1 MDKDQSKKK
10 GDTLWK
16 QVKRSAAKPFQKPF
30 GKPKNQGSSGR
41 VEQAGPSTSSVT
53 DLSAGKQPSSS
64 TATKEESPDLS
75 ARKQPSSSVATK
87 EESPGP
93 SGRVEQAGPS
103 TSSVTGE

>member
-64 TATKEESPDLS
+64 TATKEESP
-75 ARKQPSSSVATK
+75 
-87 EESPGP
+87 GP